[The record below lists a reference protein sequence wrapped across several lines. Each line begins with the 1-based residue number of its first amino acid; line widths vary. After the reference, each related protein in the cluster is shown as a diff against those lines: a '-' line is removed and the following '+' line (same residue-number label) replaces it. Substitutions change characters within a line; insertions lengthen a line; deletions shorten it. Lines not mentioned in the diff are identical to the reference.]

1 MKKSLIM
8 STFFLVLLAVGC
20 SAGPQGQP
28 GPQGASGQ
36 DAQRDRDRDAQRDRD
51 RDAQRDRD
59 AERDRQA
66 NSGPCPAGEHQ
77 ATDHDGRPTCV
88 RD

>member
-1 MKKSLIM
+1 MKRSLIM
-8 STFFLVLLAVGC
+8 STFLLVFLAAGC
-20 SAGPQGQP
+20 STGPQGQP

-36 DAQRDRDRDAQRDRD
+36 DANHD

-59 AERDRQA
+59 AQAERDRQA
-66 NSGPCPAGEHQ
+66 NTSGCPAGEHA
-77 ATDHDGRPTCV
+77 ATDRDGRTSCV

>member
-8 STFFLVLLAVGC
+8 STFFLVLLSVGC

-28 GPQGASGQ
+28 GPQGTPGQ
-36 DAQRDRDRDAQRDRD
+36 DAQRDRDRN
-51 RDAQRDRD
+51 
-59 AERDRQA
+59 A
-66 NSGPCPAGEHQ
+66 NNGPCPAGEHQ
-77 ATDHDGRPTCV
+77 ASDHDGRPVCV